1 MKAVGII
8 PARYASTRLPGKP
21 LLMIAGRTM
30 IEHVH
35 DRAQQASSL
44 DEVYVATD
52 DERVMEVV
60 ASFGGKGV
68 MTDSNHPCGT
78 DRIAEVARDLEAD
91 VIVNIQ
97 GDEPLLEPLE
107 IDAVVEPFRFRQDL
121 EMATLGSPLT
131 DSEAIDNPAN
141 VKVVIDQ
148 EGYALYFSR
157 APIPF
162 YRGQGQRTATL
173 HVGLYAYTRDFLLCF
188 ARMAPSPLEQAEQL
202 EQLRALEAGHRILV
216 VPTEH
221 ESVGVD
227 TQEDLELVR
236 RLVAGRWVRTNE

>member
-68 MTDSNHPCGT
+68 MTDSSHPCGP
-78 DRIAEVARDLEAD
+78 DRIAEVAPHLEAYGTG
-91 VIVNIQ
+91 NTRRTHSHRRPEHGRTRWTQ
-97 GDEPLLEPLE
+97 PSASRYTRRSAG
-107 IDAVVEPFRFRQDL
+107 
-121 EMATLGSPLT
+121 
-131 DSEAIDNPAN
+131 
-141 VKVVIDQ
+141 
-148 EGYALYFSR
+148 EGYR
-157 APIPF
+157 
-162 YRGQGQRTATL
+162 
-173 HVGLYAYTRDFLLCF
+173 
-188 ARMAPSPLEQAEQL
+188 
-202 EQLRALEAGHRILV
+202 
-216 VPTEH
+216 
-221 ESVGVD
+221 
-227 TQEDLELVR
+227 
-236 RLVAGRWVRTNE
+236 